1 MKEGRVKGSS
11 TIEAAGVLS
20 RARISAL
27 LFCLSIASILPFA
40 AFCQS
45 QNWTIEVKGL
55 VEEGDK
61 KLVGAIISVYAD
73 NTLVTSQTT
82 PNGGFDFN
90 LNGNMNYMLTFTK
103 PGYITKRISFST
115 KNVPADRAKAGFSPY
130 SDIEVDIFPEVPG
143 TDIDQIL
150 MQPIGKIGYDPSF
163 KKVGDF
169 TFDEQ
174 YTESIQSE
182 LDKILA
188 AAEKAKQLQAEYK
201 KIIAKA
207 DGEFNAKDYSNAKN
221 DYTSASALKPSEQYP
236 KDQLAAIDK
245 LVAAQASAA
254 ADAAAKARL
263 QAKYD
268 SLVRIGDND
277 FKSKNYNDA
286 KSAYNGALQVKPGE
300 QYPKDQL
307 AAIDRAI
314 KANAD
319 AAAKARLQA
328 KYDSLVKIGDNA
340 FTAKS
345 YTSAKAAYNGALQ
358 VKPNEQYPKDQLAAI
373 DRAIKANADAAAK
386 ARLQAKYDS
395 LVKIGDNAFTAKSYT
410 SAKAAYNGALQVK
423 PDEQY
428 PKTQL
433 AAIDKLLADKAAADA
448 EAARKARLQA
458 QYDSL
463 IRMGDNNFKSKSYN
477 NAKAAYNGALQLKP
491 DEQYPKA
498 QLAAI
503 DKLLADKAAAAAEEA
518 HKARMQAQYDS
529 LVKVGDKNFKTRNY
543 TDAKSAYND
552 ALQLK
557 SGEQYP
563 KDQIAAIDK
572 ILADKAA
579 AAADAAAKA
588 RMQAKYDSLVR
599 LGDNDFKAKNYIDAK
614 TAYSGALQV
623 KPNEQY
629 PKDQLAAIDRAIKA
643 DADAAAKARVQAKYD
658 SLVSIG
664 DNDFKAKNYKD
675 AKTAYNGALQVKPD
689 EQYPKDQLAAIDRAI
704 KADADAAAK
713 AMIQAKYDS
722 LVKIGDKAFTA
733 KNYNV
738 AKPAYNAALQVK
750 PDEQYPKDQLAAID
764 RILAGN
770 AAAAAEAAA
779 KARLQAKYDSL
790 LRIGDGEFRVKSYE
804 MAKKAYEAALQVKPT
819 EQYPKDQLAA
829 IDRAMKAD
837 ENARLNALK
846 NKALQRKY
854 DSIIKLADN
863 AMQTKTYQPA
873 LDLYGKASQLLPSE
887 QYPKDQIT
895 AIKNILSPK
904 TNVADT
910 NSSGPDSVAAKY
922 AQGVTEEQVDEP
934 NGCVITKRVVVIGK
948 HGWIYTRKSWSFGV
962 YFFKASPPDYEDE
975 AITEDQ
981 WTRETRTSK

>member
-286 KSAYNGALQVKPGE
+286 KSAYNGALQVKPG
-300 QYPKDQL
+300 
-307 AAIDRAI
+307 
-314 KANAD
+314 
-319 AAAKARLQA
+319 
-328 KYDSLVKIGDNA
+328 
-340 FTAKS
+340 
-345 YTSAKAAYNGALQ
+345 
-358 VKPNEQYPKDQLAAI
+358 EQYPKDQLAAI